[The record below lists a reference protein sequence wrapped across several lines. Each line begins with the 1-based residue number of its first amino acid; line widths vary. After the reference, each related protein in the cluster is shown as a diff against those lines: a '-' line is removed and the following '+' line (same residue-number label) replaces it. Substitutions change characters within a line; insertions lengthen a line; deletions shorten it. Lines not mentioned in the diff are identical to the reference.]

1 MILALLIGT
10 MGSFWMIFHAAY
22 QHGGINLNGW
32 FFNYAPAVAYDN
44 AVRNLEP
51 EGIYWPG
58 MGFLLGGA
66 AAMALLLVAYHR
78 LPWWP
83 LHPIGFPI
91 SSVDLLNQ
99 IVLNVFIAW
108 LIKAVVLKYGGSGF
122 YLRSRDFF
130 LGMIAGQMLVNG
142 VWLVIDYFTGMM
154 QNFLF
159 GM

>member
-1 MILALLIGT
+1 
-10 MGSFWMIFHAAY
+10 
-22 QHGGINLNGW
+22 
-32 FFNYAPAVAYDN
+32 
-44 AVRNLEP
+44 
-51 EGIYWPG
+51 
-58 MGFLLGGA
+58 MGFLLGGG

-83 LHPIGFPI
+83 LHPIGSPI
-91 SSVDLLNQ
+91 ASVDLLNQ
-99 IVLNVFIAW
+99 TVLNVFIAW

-130 LGMIAGQMLVNG
+130 LGMIAGQMMVNG